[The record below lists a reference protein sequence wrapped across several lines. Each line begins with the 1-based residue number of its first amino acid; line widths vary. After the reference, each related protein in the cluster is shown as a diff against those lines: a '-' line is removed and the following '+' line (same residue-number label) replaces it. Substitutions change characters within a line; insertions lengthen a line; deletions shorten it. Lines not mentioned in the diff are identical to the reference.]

1 MQTRTSKV
9 LKKIVED
16 SKMVESIRIWRSP
29 YTSFGENTQTP
40 NDLLDETVTADEV
53 YTDQVLAKI
62 AKSGFNGIWVHGLLH
77 HIVSESIFPELG
89 TNAPTHQEKL
99 NKLIERAGKH
109 NIKVYIYMQPPRA
122 LPISNTTFWE
132 NHSDVAG
139 QIEEIEGDDN
149 SESFQVQSMCTS
161 TAKVRNY
168 LKNATG
174 KLGEALPL
182 LGGIILITASEYPAH
197 CVARRGRVLGALGE
211 IENLAVDCPRCAKR
225 NSEDIV
231 VEVIKLIHD
240 GIRSVS
246 NSIEIIAWNW
256 SWSFYVDAPCEE
268 MISQL
273 PKDVILMVGFERGGK
288 KDILGHKDSKIDEY
302 SISYAGP
309 SEQCIESFDLARK
322 HGLRCF
328 AKLQFGT
335 THELA
340 TVPNLPLIGNLFK
353 KAAYVKKNNLA
364 GFMGCWNFGNMITA
378 NTAAFNWFLST
389 ESPTEQEPALSQFAI
404 NYFGECDSSKIRAAW
419 DAFADAMN
427 NYPFCIPYL
436 YTGPTNYALSFISHP
451 APLNG
456 KTSGRSW
463 LGDERGDDL
472 SNAIADFS
480 LEEIIMGFGLLVEK
494 WDKAVELLKL
504 GLTNVNSLH
513 AAEEIANAE
522 VCAGAFR
529 STRNLFRIYKLRLDW
544 NNEKL
549 TEYNE
554 ITKDEL
560 QNIKRALPYVEQD
573 KRFGYHSEA
582 HCYMFNAEDIRKKIL
597 AIENY
602 FSAHQSSLFETTARQ
617 AERTLH

>member
-1 MQTRTSKV
+1 
-9 LKKIVED
+9 
-16 SKMVESIRIWRSP
+16 MVQSIRIWRSP
-29 YTSFGENTQTP
+29 YSSFAENSQTP

-53 YTDQVLAKI
+53 YNDQSLAKI
-62 AKSGFNGIWVHGLLH
+62 AKSGFNGIWIHGLLH

-89 TNAPTHQEKL
+89 TNAAIHQEKL
-99 NKLIERAGKH
+99 NKLIHRAGKH

-122 LPISNTTFWE
+122 LPISNTTFWK

-139 QIEEIEGDDN
+139 QVETIAGDDN

-161 TAKVRNY
+161 TSKVQNY
-168 LKNATG
+168 LKNATV

-197 CVARRGRVLGALGE
+197 CFSRRGRVLGSLGE

-225 NSEDIV
+225 RSEDIV
-231 VEVIKLIHD
+231 AEVINLVHD

-246 NSIEIIAWNW
+246 DSIEIIAWNW

-268 MISQL
+268 IISQL

-288 KDILGHKDSKIDEY
+288 KDILGHKDAEIDEY

-309 SEQCIESFDLARK
+309 SEQFKESLKLADK

-353 KAAYVKKNNLA
+353 KAVYLKENKLS

-378 NTAAFNWFLST
+378 NTAAFNWFLSS
-389 ESPTEQEPALSQFAI
+389 ESPTEQNHALSQFAI
-404 NYFGECDSSKIRAAW
+404 NYFGECDNAKITAAW

-436 YTGPTNYALSFISHP
+436 YAGPTNYALSFISHP

-456 KTSGRSW
+456 KTCGRSW
-463 LGDERGDDL
+463 LIDERGDDL
-472 SNAIADFS
+472 SAAIADFS

-494 WDKAVELLKL
+494 WNKAVALLKL
-504 GLTNVNSLH
+504 GLNNVNSLH

-522 VCAGAFR
+522 VCAGVFR
-529 STRNLFRIYKLRLDW
+529 STWNLFRIYKLRITW
-544 NNEKL
+544 NNKKVP
-549 TEYNE
+549 EYNK

-560 QNIKRALPYVEQD
+560 QNIKRVLPYLEQD

-582 HCYMFNAEDIRKKIL
+582 HAYMFNAEMIKNKISVISNELTFVKKNLHPRK
-597 AIENY
+597 
-602 FSAHQSSLFETTARQ
+602 
-617 AERTLH
+617 